1 MTPSTP
7 LPPTVR
13 AAAIRLCD
21 RGSQNVSLNSMVPI
35 GDSVICCS
43 RVTPISWL
51 VCCTGIG
58 MVRTD
63 SSKMPNELRV
73 QADTVGA
80 PTLLLAGP
88 ALELVDRWT
97 TELQI
102 LRRRSPSSDAVE
114 TLSTCVSELVEAIKA
129 AKDARLHI
137 TISDVHASS
146 RIPVSTLRWLCKH
159 KPELLGAQKHEGV
172 WYINRVKFERYMA
185 TSDREVAIARATEQL
200 RKGNG
205 VEAA

>member
-1 MTPSTP
+1 
-7 LPPTVR
+7 
-13 AAAIRLCD
+13 
-21 RGSQNVSLNSMVPI
+21 
-35 GDSVICCS
+35 
-43 RVTPISWL
+43 
-51 VCCTGIG
+51 
-58 MVRTD
+58 
-63 SSKMPNELRV
+63 MPNEPLV
-73 QADTVGA
+73 QAGTVGA

-97 TELQI
+97 TELQV

-129 AKDARLHI
+129 GKDARLHL
-137 TISDVHASS
+137 TIADVHGTS

-172 WYINRVKFERYMA
+172 WYINRAKFERYMA
-185 TSDREVAIARATEQL
+185 TSDREGSLWHETDRL
-200 RKGNG
+200 REGDA